1 MVIGFIVVYYPVVVV
16 RCGMRCDPGV
26 VGVVSME
33 FSVSLSCVWLRCAVD
48 IHYLIFK
55 KKNDVYRI
63 CETEKYLATTIKYCM
78 YLARSRSSTCKQY
91 AVEFR
96 IE

>member
-1 MVIGFIVVYYPVVVV
+1 MKLGTRRNRNVVIGFIVVYYPVVV

-63 CETEKYLATTIKYCM
+63 CETEKYLATTI
-78 YLARSRSSTCKQY
+78 
-91 AVEFR
+91 
-96 IE
+96 I